1 MNKIL
6 EIFSVKTVISFIVAV
21 FLVAFDRFL
30 KISALVNQ
38 DWSINL
44 ISEILK
50 FNFAKNYNIAFS
62 LPLGGMLL
70 LGLVIICLVLLL
82 FYFSYLFFKKDFSKF
97 NCVIFV
103 FLGAISNL
111 IDRLR
116 YGYVIDYLDL
126 KYFTIFNLAD
136 VMISGGVACLLLLIF
151 LEERGIKKMGR

>member
-6 EIFSVKTVISFIVAV
+6 EIFSVKTVISFVIAV
-21 FLVAFDRFL
+21 FLVALDRFL
-30 KISALVNQ
+30 KISSLVNQ
-38 DWSINL
+38 NWSIDL
-44 ISEILK
+44 VPQILK

-62 LPLGGMLL
+62 LPLGGLFLL
-70 LGLVIICLVLLL
+70 CLVIICLVI
-82 FYFSYLFFKKDFSKF
+82 LFFYSSHLFLKRDFGKF

-103 FLGAISNL
+103 ILGAFSNL

-126 KYFTIFNLAD
+126 RYFTIFNLAD

-151 LEERGIKKMGR
+151 LEERKIKKMGR